1 VASASDRAGRDRG
14 GAYGPV
20 MGQTGRQVVVLNG
33 PAGVGKTTVGR
44 RLAATA
50 RNGVCVHGDDLKRFV
65 VAREP
70 GSVEQG
76 LTYVGGAALADVF
89 LEAGYD
95 LVVFEFVFERRMDV
109 ERFLGRL
116 RSDAAVA
123 LLTLWAPL
131 ETVLA
136 RERGRPDR
144 APLGDRAAACW
155 NAMATALPELGA
167 TVDARGSVE
176 EVLAEALRQ
185 VAAGS
190 RCDRSVSA
198 DVGRRAA
205 SVEGLRRDVRPAGG
219 TDAPARGL

>member
-1 VASASDRAGRDRG
+1 MA
-14 GAYGPV
+14 
-20 MGQTGRQVVVLNG
+20 GRQVVVLNG

-76 LTYVGGAALADVF
+76 LGYVGGAVLADVF
-89 LEAGYD
+89 LDAGYE
-95 LVVFEFVFERRMDV
+95 LVVFEFVFERRVHV

-116 RSDAAVA
+116 RSDVAVV

-131 ETVLA
+131 ETVVA

-144 APLGDRAAACW
+144 TPLGDRVAACW
-155 NAMATALPELGA
+155 TTMAANLPELGIP
-167 TVDARGSVE
+167 VDARGSVD
-176 EVLAEALRQ
+176 EVLGEVRRQ
-185 VAAGS
+185 MQRSPS
-190 RCDRSVSA
+190 RMS
-198 DVGRRAA
+198 
-205 SVEGLRRDVRPAGG
+205 
-219 TDAPARGL
+219 